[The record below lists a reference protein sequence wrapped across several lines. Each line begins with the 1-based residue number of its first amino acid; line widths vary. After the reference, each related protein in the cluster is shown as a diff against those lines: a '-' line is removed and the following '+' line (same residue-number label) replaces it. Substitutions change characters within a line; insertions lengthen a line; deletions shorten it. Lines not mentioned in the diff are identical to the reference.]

1 MARHTRIVGQ
11 TVGQTTVGQTTVGK
25 TGRRAASA
33 LGALVFGAG
42 LWLAPAANAE
52 ELVQLALLDL
62 DKLEALSDSELDKA
76 RGQGGE
82 APGVDASISDQF
94 AVILWDETKRQGT
107 ASTGSSGGGITVSVT
122 TVEN

>member
-1 MARHTRIVGQ
+1 MARRTRLFGQ
-11 TVGQTTVGQTTVGK
+11 THGQTLGQTLGK

-42 LWLAPAANAE
+42 LWLTPAANAE

-62 DKLEALSDSELDKA
+62 DKLKALSDSELDNA
-76 RGQGGE
+76 RGLGGE
-82 APGVDASISDQF
+82 APGIDATISDQF

-107 ASTGSSGGGITVSVT
+107 TNTGSNGGGITVSVT
-122 TVEN
+122 AVEN

>member
-11 TVGQTTVGQTTVGK
+11 TVGK
-25 TGRRAASA
+25 TGRRVASA
-33 LGALVFGAG
+33 LGVLVFGAG

-62 DKLEALSDSELDKA
+62 SKLKALSDSELGKA
-76 RGQGGE
+76 RGTGGE
-82 APGVDASISDQF
+82 APGVDASVGDQL

-107 ASTGSSGGGITVSVT
+107 TNTGSTSGGITVTVT